1 MIWLKICGVTFSDLK
16 QYEIVKRA
24 VDSLLIEGMKPTYE
38 RVKVI
43 KDLLDGKLNV
53 EDVKKKLVKVW
64 LQSCYIP
71 DIDLDVAVF
80 Y

>member
-1 MIWLKICGVTFSDLK
+1 MKICGVTFSDLK

-53 EDVKKKLVKVW
+53 EDVKKKLVKV
-64 LQSCYIP
+64 
-71 DIDLDVAVF
+71 
-80 Y
+80 